1 MIFYLSIGHVVEKPQ
16 RHDVYEKLVEV
27 SAKWQEIG
35 IGLRVSDN
43 FLKSLTRQQVSDQV
57 KLDHVLQKW
66 IELDG
71 QTTSD
76 GQATPV
82 TWKSIIKVV
91 RDDLKDKN
99 LAKNIYEYLKHEQNA
114 TGKHSNYFLTF
125 PIFLL
130 CIILYS

>member
-1 MIFYLSIGHVVEKPQ
+1 MIFYLSIGHVAEKPQ
-16 RHDVYEKLVEV
+16 RYDVYLWLVEID
-27 SAKWQEIG
+27 AKWQEIG
-35 IGLRVSDN
+35 IGLRVSNN
-43 FLKSLTRQQVSDQV
+43 FLKSLTQQQASDQV
-57 KLDHVLQKW
+57 KLNNILQKW

-91 RDDLKDKN
+91 RDDLKDKK
-99 LAKNIYEYLKHEQNA
+99 LAMKIYKYLKHEQNA